1 MSKSKIFIVFL
12 LLLAGSCQKKQD
24 LVHKAFE
31 GKNFDYRLPEKAEE
45 NLGEPEDKT
54 DDDQDTAVDVVV
66 DNLVPEKEETVF
78 IQTGETTRPTASLF
92 EEDPDA
98 PILNLEDAKLYDII
112 HALCGVLKANYI
124 IDPSVKDQTIT
135 IGMVESDTTY
145 KTSELFD
152 LLLKL
157 HDLTM
162 VRQGS
167 FVHIVPIQSAEVN
180 PGLDLLYGSRSNPS
194 LRREE
199 LSIQIVP
206 LKYVKPADITPVIK
220 DFLSSSARIYE
231 EPKNNLL
238 ILIDKQQFVAKL
250 LELIPIFDVDV
261 LHNKKMVFYQLA
273 HVDAVDTAN
282 ELREILLVY
291 GYQAE
296 GNDRLALVPIET
308 LNGILVVSST
318 DSIFKEL
325 DFWIDKFDREAQ
337 YEEDQVFVYYVE
349 NTTAASISSTLS
361 QIYGLQTYG
370 GGGGRRTVSNRR
382 TTSPNLNPRD
392 QTNRTEGQ
400 EEQRPLNQI
409 NRATDFNQNQGE
421 GGPSLI
427 VDEDNNALIFH
438 TTHRVY
444 SRIYKTLRKLDILPR
459 QVFLE
464 VTVLSVDLDDTYNIG
479 VDWSGSNEPGT
490 AGETISGGFS
500 ADGAFSSA
508 YSYVG
513 SSGRIMANLTAAKSK
528 GYANV
533 LQQPHIMAIDNKT
546 SAISVGTDVPIQT
559 TTTNINDLATGSGFT
574 PATQSTIQYRQTG
587 VSLGFTP
594 HINANGV
601 IRLEISLDISQAG
614 QQTGSEAVPIS
625 QNTLDTEM
633 IVRDNQTVV
642 MGGLIFNQE
651 GWGKKTVPFLDRLP
665 LIKHLFT
672 NRNASSKKSELIV
685 MITPHL
691 IDSEEKSVAISKEF
705 KDKILKE
712 FESFKKSQY

>member
-1 MSKSKIFIVFL
+1 MSKSIVIVL
-12 LLLAGSCQKKQD
+12 LLLAGSCQKRQD

-31 GKNFDYRLPEKAEE
+31 GKNFDYRLPEKAEDMV
-45 NLGEPEDKT
+45 GEPEDKT
-54 DDDQDTAVDVVV
+54 EDDQDTTMDVVV
-66 DNLVPEKEETVF
+66 DKLVPEREETVF
-78 IQTGETTRPTASLF
+78 IQSGETTRPVSSLF

-157 HDLTM
+157 HDLAM
-162 VRQGS
+162 VKQGS
-167 FVHIVPIQSAEVN
+167 FLHIVPIQSAEVN

-199 LSIQIVP
+199 LSIQIIP
-206 LKYVKPADITPVIK
+206 LKYIRPADITPVIK

-238 ILIDKQQFVAKL
+238 IVIDKQQFVNKM

-273 HVDAVDTAN
+273 HVDAVETTQ
-282 ELREILLVY
+282 ELHEILQVY
-291 GYQAE
+291 GYQSE
-296 GNDRLALVPIET
+296 GGDRLVLVPIET

-349 NTTAASISSTLS
+349 NTTADSISSTLS
-361 QIYGLQTYG
+361 QIYGLQTYSG
-370 GGGGRRTVSNRR
+370 GGGQRAASNRR

-400 EEQRPLNQI
+400 ENQRPRDQI
-409 NRATDFNQNQGE
+409 TRANNFNQGGE

-464 VTVLSVDLDDTYNIG
+464 VTVLSVELDDTYNIG
-479 VDWSGSNEPGT
+479 LDWSGSNEPG
-490 AGETISGGFS
+490 ASETIAGGFG
-500 ADGAFSSA
+500 ADGAFSTT

-513 SSGRIMANLTAAKSK
+513 TTGRIMVNLAAAKSK

-546 SAISVGTDVPIQT
+546 STISVGTDVPIQT
-559 TTTNINDLATGSGFT
+559 ITTNINDLATGTGFT
-574 PATQSTIQYRQTG
+574 PATTSTIQYRQTG
-587 VSLGFTP
+587 VTLGFTP
-594 HINANGV
+594 HINANGI

-614 QQTGSEAVPIS
+614 QQVGSEAVPIS

-651 GWGKKTVPFLDRLP
+651 GWGKKTVPFLDRIP

-691 IDSEEKSVAISKEF
+691 IDTEEKSVAISKEF
-705 KDKILKE
+705 KEKILKE
-712 FESFKKSQY
+712 FESFKKSRY